1 MCNIDSRGGEKPAL
15 VERTIMGRRN
25 DVVSDVACS
34 LALTDDFLSH
44 IPNSSAGAETTS
56 TTMAWWMLAMVA
68 YPETQSRAHA
78 ELDAAVGRGRVPTFA
93 DYPHLPYVRAMVKE
107 VLRWRPASP
116 FAVPHQTTEDDWYE
130 GMFIPK
136 GTICLP
142 NVWQM
147 NRDPKIYGSSAA
159 IFDPARHLD
168 KAGGGMESS
177 LSDVMEEGHVTY
189 GFGRRV
195 CVGRYMANNSLFIE
209 IAMMLWAANI
219 ERKTDASGRPLPLD
233 VDGFVDHGIVM
244 SAGSPC
250 TCESMADLWC
260 FCCRRPTPFEC
271 EISPRF
277 PEAHALL
284 AQERELRG
292 L

>member
-1 MCNIDSRGGEKPAL
+1 M
-15 VERTIMGRRN
+15 MY
-25 DVVSDVACS
+25 
-34 LALTDDFLSH
+34 
-44 IPNSSAGAETTS
+44 SAGAETTS
-56 TTMAWWMLAMVA
+56 TVMAWWMLAMVA
-68 YPETQSRAHA
+68 YPETQSRGHA
-78 ELDAAVGRGRVPTFA
+78 ELDAVVGRGRVPTFS
-93 DYPHLPYVRAMVKE
+93 DHPNLPYIRAMVKE
-107 VLRWRPASP
+107 VLRWRPAAP
-116 FAVPHQTTEDDWYE
+116 LAGPHRTTEDDWYK

-142 NVWQM
+142 NVWHM
-147 NRDPKIYGSSAA
+147 NHDPEIYGDSAA
-159 IFDPARHLD
+159 IFDPARYLD

-177 LSDVMEEGHVTY
+177 PSDGKEEGHVTY

-209 IAMMLWAANI
+209 IAMMLWATNI
-219 ERKTDASGRPLPLD
+219 ERKTDVSGRRLPLD
-233 VDGFVDHGIVM
+233 VDGFVDHGIVV
-244 SAGSPC
+244 
-250 TCESMADLWC
+250 
-260 FCCRRPTPFEC
+260 RPTPFEC